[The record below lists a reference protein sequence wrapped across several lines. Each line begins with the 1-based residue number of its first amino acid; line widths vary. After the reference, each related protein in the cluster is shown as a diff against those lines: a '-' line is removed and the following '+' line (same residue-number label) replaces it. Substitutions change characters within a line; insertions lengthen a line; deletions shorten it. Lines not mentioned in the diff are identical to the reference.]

1 MWFTISP
8 TNRPYGIRLNLGDVV
23 GPIGHTVVSST
34 VGVGILAGTGSIE
47 AAATTLGVGVL
58 MDVDHLYDYYQKFA
72 RGKPGKIYVLFHG
85 WEYSLVGLVIMSFFF
100 HPPVFIGAVL
110 GHLSHM
116 ITDQW
121 HNGSSKRMYFI
132 TYRAIKGFNTAAFG
146 SNRTTPSQGH
156 QHPRG
161 KSAEQLIQ
169 SAFKWIYRRR
179 LAENA
184 ESFPA
189 GCPVLHPGND

>member
-1 MWFTISP
+1 M
-8 TNRPYGIRLNLGDVV
+8 
-23 GPIGHTVVSST
+23 GPIGHTVVSSS
-34 VGVGILAGTGSIE
+34 VGFGVLAGTGSIE
-47 AAATTLGVGVL
+47 AAATTLAVGVL

-72 RGKPGKIYVLFHG
+72 RGKHGRIYVLFHG

-100 HPPVFIGAVL
+100 HPPIFIAAVL

-121 HNGSSKRMYFI
+121 HNSPAKRMYFI
-132 TYRAIKGFNTAAFG
+132 TYRASKGFNTAAFG
-146 SNRTTPSQGH
+146 SDQIRPSQGH
-156 QHPRG
+156 QHPRRG
-161 KSAEQLIQ
+161 SAERLIQ
-169 SAFKWIYRRR
+169 SAFKWIYRGR

-189 GCPVLHPGND
+189 DSPVVRPDSD

>member
-1 MWFTISP
+1 M
-8 TNRPYGIRLNLGDVV
+8 

-34 VGVGILAGTGSIE
+34 VGVGVLAGTGSIE

-132 TYRAIKGFNTAAFG
+132 TYRTIKGFNTAAFG

-161 KSAEQLIQ
+161 RSAEQLIQ